1 MTHSIGWPHF
11 PEAKRICR
19 TLAAVGLLTLGACA
33 SNTGEDSATQSLEAG
48 PKNTGSFP
56 NLNIVPKPA
65 STQFTAAQR
74 ASKMSELASDRQQTQ
89 GSGGAAPPPG
99 DTVEMNRLAKNHA
112 KDALKQI
119 ESNCDP
125 ALDPTC
131 K

>member
-1 MTHSIGWPHF
+1 M
-11 PEAKRICR
+11 
-19 TLAAVGLLTLGACA
+19 VGLIVISGCSST
-33 SNTGEDSATQSLEAG
+33 SGEDSAAQSLEAG

-65 STQFTAAQR
+65 TSQFTAAQR
-74 ASKMSELASDRQQTQ
+74 ASKMSELQSDRQQTQ

-99 DTVEMNRLAKNHA
+99 DTAEMNKLAKNHA

-119 ESNCDP
+119 ESNCDA

>member
-1 MTHSIGWPHF
+1 M
-11 PEAKRICR
+11 
-19 TLAAVGLLTLGACA
+19 AAMGLLALGACA
-33 SNTGEDSATQSLEAG
+33 GGNSVDTAPQSLEAG

-65 STQFTAAQR
+65 TTQFTAQQR
-74 ASKMSELASDRQQTQ
+74 AAKMSELASDRQQAQ
-89 GSGGAAPPPG
+89 GSGGSAPPPG
-99 DTVEMNRLAKNHA
+99 DAVEMNKLARNHA